1 MRSNIH
7 ERLQALASC
16 PVLAGQRIRLRPP
29 RSDDVDDVYA
39 IYSDPRMPAFE
50 LATMRSGMQ
59 AQGRIEEI
67 HAAFHA
73 RDMLQ
78 WLIVERRSDR
88 ALGSCALFGF
98 DARTRRA
105 ELGYAL
111 HPSHW
116 GQGLASEAVALALA
130 WGFRSLG
137 LARVE
142 ASIDARNQA
151 SRRLLQRQGFAR
163 TINADDAPAGSDAG
177 DPSWRAPPARE
188 HWALAA
194 PQAHGP
200 GPARAAWRAPR
211 DDDAST
217 T

>member
-67 HAAFHA
+67 QAAFQA

-88 ALGSCALFGF
+88 AVGSCALFGF
-98 DARTRRA
+98 DARARRA

-111 HPSHW
+111 HPACW
-116 GQGLASEAVALALA
+116 GQGLGSEAVALALA

-151 SRRLLQRQGFAR
+151 SRRLLQRQGFACTR
-163 TINADDAPAGSDAG
+163 GDAAASGHDGG
-177 DPSWRAPPARE
+177 DPSWQAPPARE
-188 HWALAA
+188 HWALSA
-194 PQAHGP
+194 PQAQGP
-200 GPARAAWRAPR
+200 GPARAAWQAPR
-211 DDDAST
+211 DDGAST